1 MTKAAAAT
9 IQITFRKGRPLAA
22 YLRIQ
27 GTRANVARTKKITS
41 SLLVDFDE
49 RGTPVGLEILAFDAG
64 TVERINKVLVSLGHP
79 ALPKREL
86 APLRAA

>member
-1 MTKAAAAT
+1 MTHTAT
-9 IQITFRKGRPLAA
+9 IQVTFRKGRPLAA

-27 GTRANVARTKKITS
+27 GSRAKVRQTKKITS
-41 SLLVDFDE
+41 SLLVDFDA
-49 RGTPVGLEILAFDAG
+49 RGNALGLEILAFDARTLG
-64 TVERINKVLVSLGHP
+64 RINKILVSLGHA